1 MTHAVGQEL
10 AIKNTG
16 LQLKRRWMSRLWWVV
31 TGLSLFILGFSLLYL
46 LGFVFL
52 HGLGAL
58 DLTTFTQ
65 DTQGIA
71 GGLRNAI
78 VGSLLISGLALIM
91 AIPVGVSA
99 GVYLAEYDYIRYV
112 GSTARFIS
120 DVLVG
125 VPSII
130 LGYFGYI
137 TMVVY
142 AGWKFSLM
150 AASITLAIMMLPY
163 IARTTEMALRD
174 IPHEIRES
182 AYALGAGE
190 GRVMLRIML
199 PAARTGI
206 LTGILLSLSIS
217 LGETAPLI
225 YTANW
230 SNYLWQGHFTNEP
243 VSYLT
248 YVIWSYIGE
257 PYTSAHK
264 LAYAAAFLIVFMV
277 LGINVVARYV
287 LRNKS
292 AHQHH

>member
-1 MTHAVGQEL
+1 MIDNVFAERIP
-10 AIKNTG
+10 ARSAG
-16 LQLKRRWMSRLWWVV
+16 LLLKRRWLSRFWWAV
-31 TGLSLFILGFSLLYL
+31 TALSLFILGFSLLYL
-46 LGFVFL
+46 LGFVFF
-52 HGLGAL
+52 HGAGAL
-58 DLTTFTQ
+58 KLSTFTQ

-78 VGSLLISGLALIM
+78 VGSLLISGLALAM
-91 AIPVGVSA
+91 AVPVGVSA
-99 GVYLAEYDYIRYV
+99 GIYLAEYDYGRSV
-112 GSTARFIS
+112 GRIARFMS

-142 AGWKFSLM
+142 AGWKFSLL

-163 IARTTEMALRD
+163 IARTTELALRD
-174 IPHEIRES
+174 VPHTVRES

-190 GRVMLRIML
+190 GRVMLRIMV

-230 SNYLWQGHFTNEP
+230 SNYMWDGRFTNEP

-257 PYTSAHK
+257 PYDSAHK

-277 LGINVVARYV
+277 LAINVIARYL
-287 LRNKS
+287 LRRK
-292 AHQHH
+292 AGHH

>member
-1 MTHAVGQEL
+1 MNDKVIDNTTHGRSSFL
-10 AIKNTG
+10 
-16 LQLKRRWMSRLWWVV
+16 LFRRRWQSRIWWSL

-58 DLTTFTQ
+58 NLTTFSQ
-65 DTQGIA
+65 DTQGVA

-78 VGSLLISGLALIM
+78 AGSLLISGLALVM

-99 GVYLAEYDYIRYV
+99 GIYLAEYDYIPFV
-112 GSTARFIS
+112 GSIARFIS

-142 AGWKFSLM
+142 AGWKFSLL

-174 IPHEIRES
+174 IPHTVRES

-190 GRVMLRIML
+190 GRAILGIMI

-230 SNYLWQGHFTNEP
+230 SNYLWEGHFTNEP
-243 VSYLT
+243 VAYLT

-257 PYTSAHK
+257 PYSSAHK

-277 LGINVVARYV
+277 LGINIVARYV
-287 LRNKS
+287 LRHKS
-292 AHQHH
+292 ERD

>member
-1 MTHAVGQEL
+1 MNETVMNGTSGTSSFVL
-10 AIKNTG
+10 R
-16 LQLKRRWMSRLWWVV
+16 KRRWLSRLWWFL
-31 TGLSLFILGFSLLYL
+31 TGLSLFILAFSLLYL
-46 LGFVFL
+46 LGFVFV
-52 HGLGAL
+52 HGVGAL
-58 DLTTFTQ
+58 NLTTFTQ

-78 VGSLLISGLALIM
+78 AGSLLISGLALVL
-91 AIPVGVSA
+91 AVPVGVSA
-99 GVYLAEYDYIRYV
+99 GIYLAEYDYIPFV
-112 GSTARFIS
+112 GSVSRFIS

-142 AGWKFSLM
+142 AGWKFSLL

-174 IPHEIRES
+174 IPDSVRES
-182 AYALGAGE
+182 AYALGAGD
-190 GRVMLRIML
+190 GRVILKIMI

-206 LTGILLSLSIS
+206 LTGVLLSLSIS

-230 SNYLWQGHFTNEP
+230 SSYLWDGHFTNEP
-243 VSYLT
+243 VAYLT

-257 PYTSAHK
+257 PYESAHK
-264 LAYAAAFLIVFMV
+264 LAYAAAFLIVFLV
-277 LGINVVARYV
+277 LGINIVARYL
-287 LRNKS
+287 LRHRS
-292 AHQHH
+292 QRD

>member
-1 MTHAVGQEL
+1 MIDN
-10 AIKNTG
+10 AIAESVSAKPTA
-16 LQLKRRWMSRLWWVV
+16 LLVKRRWMSRFWWAV

-46 LGFVFL
+46 LGFVFV

-58 DLTTFTQ
+58 NPTTFTQ

-78 VGSLLISGLALIM
+78 AGSLLISGLALAM

-99 GVYLAEYDYIRYV
+99 GIYLAEYDHIPMV
-112 GSTARFIS
+112 GSIARFMS

-142 AGWKFSLM
+142 AGWKFSLL

-174 IPHEIRES
+174 IPHAIRES

-190 GRVMLRIML
+190 GRVVLRIMI

-206 LTGILLSLSIS
+206 LTGILLSLSIA

-230 SNYLWQGHFTNEP
+230 SNYMWQGHFTNEP

-257 PYTSAHK
+257 PYESAHK
-264 LAYAAAFLIVFMV
+264 LAYAAAFLIVFLV

-287 LRNKS
+287 LRDKS
-292 AHQHH
+292 ARH

>member
-1 MTHAVGQEL
+1 MIDNIL
-10 AIKNTG
+10 TG
-16 LQLKRRWMSRLWWVV
+16 KLSAKPSVLLLKRRWMSRFWWFV

-46 LGFVFL
+46 LGFVFF
-52 HGLGAL
+52 HGAGAL
-58 DLTTFTQ
+58 TLKTFTE

-78 VGSLLISGLALIM
+78 VGSLLISGLALAM

-99 GVYLAEYDYIRYV
+99 GIYLAEYDYGRLV
-112 GSTARFIS
+112 GRVARFMS

-142 AGWKFSLM
+142 LGWKFSLL

-163 IARTTEMALRD
+163 IARTTEMALREV
-174 IPHEIRES
+174 PHTVRES

-199 PAARTGI
+199 PAGRTGI

-230 SNYLWQGHFTNEP
+230 SNYMWEGHFTNEP

-292 AHQHH
+292 GHHH

>member
-1 MTHAVGQEL
+1 MSEDLLADRMTGRSARL
-10 AIKNTG
+10 
-16 LQLKRRWMSRLWWVV
+16 LQKRRWLSRFWWVV
-31 TGLSLFILGFSLLYL
+31 TASSLFILGFSLLYL
-46 LGFVFL
+46 LGFVFF
-52 HGLGAL
+52 HGAGAL
-58 DLTTFTQ
+58 NLGTFTQ

-78 VGSLLISGLALIM
+78 VGSLLISGLALAM
-91 AIPVGVSA
+91 AVPVGVSA
-99 GVYLAEYDYIRYV
+99 GIYLAEYDYGRSV
-112 GSTARFIS
+112 GRVARFMS

-130 LGYFGYI
+130 LGYFGYV

-142 AGWKFSLM
+142 AGWKFSLL

-163 IARTTEMALRD
+163 IARTTELALRD
-174 IPHEIRES
+174 VPHAIRES

-190 GRVMLRIML
+190 GRVMLRIMV
-199 PAARTGI
+199 PAAGTGI

-230 SNYLWQGHFTNEP
+230 SNYMWNGRFTNEP

-257 PYTSAHK
+257 PYDSAHK
-264 LAYAAAFLIVFMV
+264 LAYAAAFLIVVMV
-277 LGINVVARYV
+277 LAINVIARYL
-287 LRNKS
+287 LRRKS
-292 AHQHH
+292 KHH

>member
-1 MTHAVGQEL
+1 MNDKVIDNTTHGRSSFL
-10 AIKNTG
+10 
-16 LQLKRRWMSRLWWVV
+16 LFRRRWQSRIWWSL

-58 DLTTFTQ
+58 NLTTFSQ
-65 DTQGIA
+65 DTQGVA

-78 VGSLLISGLALIM
+78 AGSLLISGLALVM

-99 GVYLAEYDYIRYV
+99 GIYLAEYDYIPFV
-112 GSTARFIS
+112 GSIARFIS

-142 AGWKFSLM
+142 AGWKFSLL

-174 IPHEIRES
+174 IPHTVRES

-190 GRVMLRIML
+190 GRAILRIMI

-230 SNYLWQGHFTNEP
+230 SNYLWEGHFTNEP
-243 VSYLT
+243 VAYLT

-257 PYTSAHK
+257 PYSSAHK

-277 LGINVVARYV
+277 LGINIVARYV
-287 LRNKS
+287 LRHKS
-292 AHQHH
+292 ERD

>member
-1 MTHAVGQEL
+1 MIDNICTRSVRNKPHTL
-10 AIKNTG
+10 F
-16 LQLKRRWMSRLWWVV
+16 LKRRWISRFWW
-31 TGLSLFILGFSLLYL
+31 TLAGLSLFILGFSLLYL

-52 HGLGAL
+52 HGIGAL
-58 DLTTFTQ
+58 GLTTFTQ
-65 DTQGIA
+65 NTQGIA

-78 VGSLLISGLALIM
+78 VGSLLISGLALMM

-99 GVYLAEYDYIRYV
+99 GIYLAEYDYIPAV
-112 GSTARFIS
+112 GGIARFIS

-142 AGWKFSLM
+142 AGWKFSLL

-174 IPHEIRES
+174 IPPAIRES
-182 AYALGAGE
+182 AYALGAGD
-190 GRVMLRIML
+190 GRVTLGVML
-199 PAARTGI
+199 PAARTGV

-230 SNYLWQGHFTNEP
+230 SNYLWEGHFTNEP
-243 VSYLT
+243 VAYLT

-257 PYTSAHK
+257 PYSSAHK
-264 LAYAAAFLIVFMV
+264 LAYAAAFLIVFIV
-277 LGINVVARYV
+277 LGINVFARYV
-287 LRNKS
+287 LRNKGERN
-292 AHQHH
+292 

>member
-1 MTHAVGQEL
+1 MIDNAL
-10 AIKNTG
+10 AENISAKPSA
-16 LQLKRRWMSRLWWVV
+16 LLLKRRWMSRFWWAV

-46 LGFVFL
+46 LGFVFF
-52 HGLGAL
+52 HGVGAL
-58 DLTTFTQ
+58 NLTTFTQ

-78 VGSLLISGLALIM
+78 VGSLLISGLALVM
-91 AIPVGVSA
+91 AVPIGVSA
-99 GVYLAEYDYIRYV
+99 GIYLAEYDYGPIIGR
-112 GSTARFIS
+112 SARFMS

-142 AGWKFSLM
+142 AGWKFSLL

-163 IARTTEMALRD
+163 IARTTEMALRGV
-174 IPHEIRES
+174 PHSVRES

-199 PAARTGI
+199 PSARTGI
-206 LTGILLSLSIS
+206 LTGVLLSLSIS

-230 SNYLWQGHFTNEP
+230 SNYMWQGHFTNEP

-257 PYTSAHK
+257 PYDSAHK
-264 LAYAAAFLIVFMV
+264 LAYAAAFLIVLMV
-277 LGINVVARYV
+277 LGINIVARYV
-287 LRNKS
+287 LRDKS
-292 AHQHH
+292 AYH

>member
-1 MTHAVGQEL
+1 MIDN
-10 AIKNTG
+10 AIAERVSSKPTA
-16 LQLKRRWMSRLWWVV
+16 LLIRRRWMSRFWWAV

-46 LGFVFL
+46 LGFVFV

-58 DLTTFTQ
+58 NPATFTQ

-78 VGSLLISGLALIM
+78 VGSLLISGLALAM

-99 GVYLAEYDYIRYV
+99 GIYLAEYDHIPMV
-112 GSTARFIS
+112 GSIARFMS

-142 AGWKFSLM
+142 AGWKFSLL

-174 IPHEIRES
+174 IPHAIRES

-190 GRVMLRIML
+190 GRVVLRIMIS
-199 PAARTGI
+199 AARTGI
-206 LTGILLSLSIS
+206 LTGILLSLSIA

-230 SNYLWQGHFTNEP
+230 SNYMWQGHFTNEP

-257 PYTSAHK
+257 PYESAHK
-264 LAYAAAFLIVFMV
+264 LAYAAAFLIVFLV
-277 LGINVVARYV
+277 LGINIVARYV
-287 LRNKS
+287 LRDKS
-292 AHQHH
+292 ARH

>member
-1 MTHAVGQEL
+1 MNETVMNGTSDKSSL
-10 AIKNTG
+10 V
-16 LQLKRRWMSRLWWVV
+16 LLKRRWISRGWWFV

-58 DLTTFTQ
+58 NLTTFYQ

-78 VGSLLISGLALIM
+78 VGSLLISGLALVM

-99 GVYLAEYDYIRYV
+99 GIYLAEYDYIPFV
-112 GSTARFIS
+112 GSIARFIS

-142 AGWKFSLM
+142 AGWKFSLL

-174 IPHEIRES
+174 IPHAVRES

-190 GRVMLRIML
+190 GRTILRIMI

-230 SNYLWQGHFTNEP
+230 SNYMWQGHFTNEP

-257 PYTSAHK
+257 PYDSAHK
-264 LAYAAAFLIVFMV
+264 LAYAAAFLIVIMV
-277 LGINVVARYV
+277 LGINVVARYL

-292 AHQHH
+292 GHHH

>member
-1 MTHAVGQEL
+1 MIDDAL
-10 AIKNTG
+10 AESLSAKSPA
-16 LQLKRRWMSRLWWVV
+16 LLFRRRWMSRFWWAM
-31 TGLSLFILGFSLLYL
+31 TGLSLFILGFGLLYL
-46 LGFVFL
+46 LGFVFF

-58 DLTTFTQ
+58 NLTTFSQ

-78 VGSLLISGLALIM
+78 VGSLLISGLALAM

-99 GVYLAEYDYIRYV
+99 GIYLAEYDHIPMV
-112 GSTARFIS
+112 GSVARFMS

-142 AGWKFSLM
+142 AGWKFSLL

-163 IARTTEMALRD
+163 IARTTEIALRD
-174 IPHEIRES
+174 IPHAIRES

-190 GRVMLRIML
+190 GRVVLRIMI

-230 SNYLWQGHFTNEP
+230 SNYMWQGHFTDEP

-257 PYTSAHK
+257 PYDSAHK
-264 LAYAAAFLIVFMV
+264 LAYAAAFLIVCMV

-287 LRNKS
+287 LRDKS
-292 AHQHH
+292 ARH